1 MIKIN
6 FAFFILL
13 LLVPLSAADEQDA
26 EKQEKTT
33 ESLEDVF
40 NGSYVN
46 KAAFGKWFSET
57 KTYGDLYLAES
68 LYHDWKTE
76 SDCSSLEG
84 KVCASFN
91 CPGSHYINEYC
102 CCDTK
107 YNKPRP
113 TIERDVLIA
122 AGQKEES

>member
-6 FAFFILL
+6 FVFFILL
-13 LLVPLSAADEQDA
+13 SLIPLSADEQST
-26 EKQEKTT
+26 EEQKKTT
-33 ESLEDVF
+33 ESLENVF

-46 KAAFGKWFSET
+46 KTAFSKWFSET

-76 SDCSSLEG
+76 SDCSALEG
-84 KVCASFN
+84 KICASFN
-91 CPGSHYINEYC
+91 CPGSHYINEFC

-107 YNKPRP
+107 YNKPKPR
-113 TIERDVLIA
+113 IDSNELIA
-122 AGQKEES
+122 AGQQEES